1 MHNDL
6 IYLNHI
12 LDCINDIEAFVVDF
26 TEETFIQDK
35 KTFNSSI
42 RMFEI
47 IGEATKR
54 VSADLKTKN
63 NYIQWKEIAGLRD
76 VLIHDYQG
84 VDLPA
89 VWKIIQNDIP
99 TLKTNIELI
108 IKTLN

>member
-1 MHNDL
+1 VHNDF

-12 LDCINDIEAFVVDF
+12 LDCINDIEDFVVDF
-26 TEETFIQDK
+26 TEDEFIHDK

-42 RMFEI
+42 RMLEI

-54 VSADLKTKN
+54 LSSDLKTKN
-63 NYIQWKEIAGLRD
+63 NHVQWKEIAGLRG

-89 VWKIIQNDIP
+89 VWRIIQNDIP
-99 TLKTNIELI
+99 TLKINIELI
-108 IKTLN
+108 IKTLH